1 MTIALHRNA
10 GGRFPRRSRP
20 RTEPAEV
27 VRVDPEVWAVALRLA
42 GRNVR
47 RLQVLDAWSVLV
59 LNESPDDY
67 ERRMA
72 RVRLWGESQ

>member
-1 MTIALHRNA
+1 MVHKYAA
-10 GGRFPRRSRP
+10 GRIPRRSRHSAGP
-20 RTEPAEV
+20 VEV

-42 GRNVR
+42 GRNAR
-47 RLQVLDAWSVLV
+47 RLRVLDAWSVLV
-59 LNESPDDY
+59 LNESPDEY